1 MDLKD
6 IASISGKGGLFKVV
20 KPTRNGVILESIDAA
35 KHKLIANSNTRV
47 SLLKEISVYTSGK
60 ESSILLEEVYKRIFS
75 KYGKQLPLDSK
86 ASERELSSFLEEIL
100 PEYDKDKVYNSD
112 IKKLVSWYLLLANF
126 NPEVFNDNSA
136 KAGSNEQAQAVEDVP
151 ADNVEAKPKLKKA
164 KKA

>member
-1 MDLKD
+1 MDLKE
-6 IASISGKGGLFKVV
+6 IASISGKGGLFKVI
-20 KPTRNGVILESIDAA
+20 KPTRNGVILESIDAL

-75 KYGKQLPLDSK
+75 KYGKQLPIDNK

-100 PEYDKDKVYNSD
+100 PEYDKEKVYNSD
-112 IKKLVSWYLLLANF
+112 IKKLVGWYTLLSNY
-126 NPEVFNDNSA
+126 NPEVFEEKS
-136 KAGSNEQAQAVEDVP
+136 SESAVEQKELEPVSASDE
-151 ADNVEAKPKLKKA
+151 EAKPKAKKA